1 MTRWLDDRNAWN
13 RGQLFLS
20 SGVNW
25 STRKCKDFS
34 PLYLSQECDKCD
46 LLYQNFLESQM
57 KHHLN
62 TKKIHQPNQLTWLF
76 NRCERDF
83 DRQTNMHKMNFRRPG
98 YTVDYQTHLCPLA
111 KFSCVKRAWESRDVL
126 VLSLHIQS
134 GPRNLTFEKKEEKM
148 NFHLPP
154 YKRYLFAKLL
164 TFFVL
169 YPSTLLNYHSY
180 IYYENT
186 YQYN

>member
-1 MTRWLDDRNAWN
+1 MWFIIPKL
-13 RGQLFLS
+13 
-20 SGVNW
+20 
-25 STRKCKDFS
+25 
-34 PLYLSQECDKCD
+34 
-46 LLYQNFLESQM
+46 LESQM

-62 TKKIHQPNQLTWLF
+62 EETHQPNQLTWLF

-83 DRQTNMHKMNFRRPG
+83 DRQTCTKWTFRGPS
-98 YTVDYQTHLCPLA
+98 YTVDYFRHNKTHQCLLA
-111 KFSCVKRAWESRDVL
+111 KFSCVERAWERRDVL
-126 VLSLHIQS
+126 LLSLHIQS
-134 GPRNLTFEKKEEKM
+134 GPRNLTSRKKKKKWT
-148 NFHLPP
+148 FIYHR
-154 YKRYLFAKLL
+154 KRYLFAKLL